1 MRAKE
6 TDSAMNDS
14 SNDDWDVIVIGSG
27 VGGLTAATALS
38 NLGKRVL
45 VLEQH
50 YLPGGWTHTFA
61 LEGYK
66 FSPGVHYVG
75 QLHEGGAT
83 REIFEGLG
91 VGGDIEFVEL
101 NPDGYDHIVFH
112 DETFDIPKGRE
123 VFKQRLIARFPKEE
137 KGIEKYFRL
146 MQKVDRGIHLAADV
160 TGLWSALKLAIKV
173 PAIIFKGL
181 KPAGQVVDSCISDP
195 RLKTILESRA
205 GDHGVA
211 PCKVPFALHVA
222 IDAHYWEGGWYPKG
236 GGGAIPKA
244 YIKRLKKN
252 GCEIRTRTLVQNI
265 VLEEIAGR
273 RTAVG
278 VRLENGDEIRAKTVL
293 SNADAWITYN
303 TLIGEANLSKK
314 LAGRI
319 KRLEPSVSALS
330 LFIATDV
337 DVDGLGLDS
346 GNYWIMNDSVDA
358 TYELA
363 EQDELGGTDP
373 FPGAFLTVTT
383 KKDPQKQ
390 YDGVHTMEAFVFVS
404 FAAFEKWQASELG
417 ERPEAYDELKQRL
430 TERMLATLERVAPNL
445 SKHLVLCELGT
456 PLTNVHYVNAYRGNI
471 YATAKTKTQIG
482 PGALSIE
489 TEINGLFHCGQS
501 TTAHGILGAMMTGI
515 SAASKISG
523 CDREQLLS
531 FADERQLACTERSEP
546 AKV

>member
-1 MRAKE
+1 MKK
-6 TDSAMNDS
+6 S
-14 SNDDWDVIVIGSG
+14 SRDHWDVIVIGSG

-75 QLHEGGAT
+75 QLHEGGTT

-91 VGGDIEFVEL
+91 VGDDIEFVEL
-101 NPDGYDHIVFH
+101 NPDGYDHIVFD

-123 VFKQRLIARFPKEE
+123 VFRDRLIARFPAEE
-137 KGIEKYFRL
+137 KGIRQYFSL

-160 TGLWSALKLAIKV
+160 TGLWSALKLALRV
-173 PAIIFKGL
+173 PAVIFKGL
-181 KPAGQVVDSCISDP
+181 KPAGRIIDSCISDS

-211 PCKVPFALHVA
+211 PCRVPFALHVA

-244 YIKRLKKN
+244 YIKRLQKN
-252 GCEIRTRTLVQNI
+252 GSEIRTRTNVQSI
-265 VLEEIAGR
+265 ILEGAGGK
-273 RTAVG
+273 RTAAG
-278 VRLENGDEIRAKTVL
+278 VRLENGEEIRAEVVL
-293 SNADAWITYN
+293 SNADAWITYKD
-303 TLIGEANLSKK
+303 LVGEANLSRK
-314 LAGRI
+314 LAKRVN
-319 KRLEPSVSALS
+319 RLEPSVSALS
-330 LFIATDV
+330 LFIATDI
-337 DVDGLGLDS
+337 DVDALGLDS
-346 GNYWIMNDSVDA
+346 GNYWIMNDTVDA
-358 TYELA
+358 TYDLA
-363 EQDELGGTDP
+363 ELDELGGTDP

-404 FAAFEKWQASELG
+404 YAAFEEWQASELG
-417 ERPEAYDELKQRL
+417 ERPDAYDELKQRL
-430 TERMLATLERVAPNL
+430 TNRMLATLERVVPNL
-445 SKHLVLCELGT
+445 SDHLVLCELGT

-471 YATAKTKTQIG
+471 YATAKTRTQIG
-482 PGALSIE
+482 PGALPIE
-489 TEINGLFHCGQS
+489 TEIEGLFHCGQS
-501 TTAHGILGAMMTGI
+501 TTAHGILGAMMTGV
-515 SAASKISG
+515 SVASRISG

-531 FADERQLACTERSEP
+531 FADAGQVACTTRQHVE
-546 AKV
+546 V